1 MRPKGQPEH
10 SWVEQSWCWVKP
22 PVRSWRKKVVW
33 TSYLV
38 VQTSNN
44 IVSNTG
50 PSLQVLHNRRSALSD
65 ATSNLHFES
74 LPLRARF
81 RQLRGRMPM
90 IEAIALASRSD
101 VGVDVPCTYN
111 TIIYTYIITS
121 PSSASTCP
129 HLTAPI
135 SYHIFHSACRK
146 KIRLL
151 RLRS

>member
-1 MRPKGQPEH
+1 M
-10 SWVEQSWCWVKP
+10 
-22 PVRSWRKKVVW
+22 
-33 TSYLV
+33 
-38 VQTSNN
+38 
-44 IVSNTG
+44 
-50 PSLQVLHNRRSALSD
+50 SD

-146 KIRLL
+146 KNTIIKVEILIYLSHKLFFKHIYILNLIFLKSKILIPSRIYQTLEIYFL
-151 RLRS
+151 HNM